1 MVILTVKKTL
11 KKLTDHLNSEKN
23 IFWKNGRVSL
33 ELVLFISLITPIYI
47 TVGFFGWKL
56 LEKEGIVVQQLAT
69 KFNIKIGHHVTQD
82 LDNYLETLDLIY
94 QINQDL
100 IKLELLNFND
110 LTDTRSLFL
119 QQIKQ
124 FNFSQI
130 NFGSTNGEFVGV
142 KRNNDNSFAMELITK
157 SNSENIVESVIDSEG
172 NITETSKSYE
182 DNYQVESVIDSEGN
196 ITETSKSYEDNYQT
210 EGWYQDTVNAGKP
223 VWSQVYNTDESEE
236 LFAISASY
244 PVYNQKNSVIGVL
257 AVELPISQIN
267 KLLHTV
273 NISQSGVI
281 YIIEKSGSIV
291 ASSLNEISES
301 KFEVSGKQL
310 SITKVQKKFVQ
321 EIINKSSSFNQLE
334 QKQQLELEFQ
344 GKQYFVEVRPWQNK
358 NGLDLLIV
366 VAVPASEFMAQINAN
381 TKLTILLYL
390 LTITIATYLAKL
402 ISRWMTKPIYKLL
415 KATQK
420 SNITEEDL
428 SLKQEIVRFTEIE
441 DLAKS
446 FKQINERL
454 KNNFQ
459 QSDRFFNLSVDLLAI
474 IGTDGYFKQLN
485 LSWSKILGYSIE
497 ELLAVP
503 YLEFVHPEDLDITVT
518 ETKRVSEGAT
528 TFNFQNRYRTKD
540 GSYRWLVWNQVPLLT
555 ENLIYAV
562 VRDITDEKQSIEQ
575 LFINQRQLIEAEKI
589 AGIGTWENDLI
600 TGEFK
605 CSEQLYCI
613 FGLPL
618 SSSFLTREDYLK
630 LVDSDDLPT
639 IEKAID
645 LAINQGKSLKIEQR
659 ILCPDAKVK
668 HILISGEAI
677 FNKEGKVIK
686 LFGTVLDIT
695 ERKQTETALRESED
709 TFYQIAE
716 NINSFF
722 WIQDPQN
729 NQIIYVSPSYEKIWG
744 YSCDE
749 LYASPNSF
757 LNIIHPE
764 DRSKVAKS
772 LANSLETEA
781 EKECRIVLPNGEIRW
796 ILICGFPIKNQV
808 GEVYRIAQIAQDIS
822 EDKFV
827 DTKLKL
833 IQERL
838 QLALETSGDGLWDWN
853 INTGKCY
860 YSVRWLEMLGY
871 DENDLS
877 GNFNSWEMLIHPE
890 DKDWV
895 MDALN
900 LHLEDSSFIFA
911 FDYRLQTKS
920 GEWKWIATY
929 GKVVARD
936 ETGKPVRMICT
947 HTDISDRKAAEV
959 ILQQQLKLEKLVS
972 SISTSFINLNP
983 NQVDS
988 SLQIALKQIGELTDA
1003 DRGYLFLVSSDR
1015 TQVSNTYQWLAT
1027 PIEAQIDNL
1036 QNLPIDDLPWLMDKL
1051 YKFEVVHIPLVSNLP
1066 LEASTE
1072 KQILS
1077 AQSIQSLLCIPMV
1090 SGSKLIGFIG
1100 FDGIRQLCKWTDST
1114 INLLKIISEIF
1125 VSALEYQEAELA
1137 LRESEKRFRMM
1148 ADSAP
1153 VLIWMSRRDSLFSYF
1168 NQTWLNFTGRS
1179 VQEEIGNGWQQG
1191 IHPEDI
1197 ENYLE
1202 IYQANFHIQQ
1212 PFTIEYRLR
1221 REDGEY
1227 RWVFDTGVP
1236 RFNLNNSFTGYIGS
1250 CIDISDRKQAEAQIQ
1265 NSLQEKEVLLKEIHH
1280 RVKNNLHIISNLLDL
1295 QSDYIEDE
1303 KVLDLFADSQN
1314 RIQTMALIHEQ
1325 LYQSKDLAKIDF
1337 SEYIH
1342 TLMDNLLSSY
1352 NNTETII
1359 NPRVNVESISLN
1371 LETAIPCGLII
1382 NELVTNSLKYAF
1394 PNGEN
1399 GEVGIELHQDEQAK
1413 IYLTIRDNGIG
1424 IPADFDWQNS
1434 SSLGLKLVRILSKQ
1448 LKAEIEF
1455 NGNQGTVVNLKFSPL
1470 KYKPRF

>member
-1 MVILTVKKTL
+1 MVILTVKML
-11 KKLTDHLNSEKN
+11 FKKLRSYLTSEN
-23 IFWKNGRVSL
+23 TIFWKNGQVSL
-33 ELVLFISLITPIYI
+33 GFVLFISLITPIYI
-47 TVGFFGWKL
+47 TVGFFWWAL
-56 LEKEGIVVQQLAT
+56 LQKERSSVKQLAT
-69 KFNIKIGHHVTQD
+69 QFNVKIGHHVTQD
-82 LDNYLETLDLIY
+82 LDNYLEALDLIY
-94 QINQDL
+94 QINQNL
-100 IKLELLNFND
+100 IKFGLLNFDD
-110 LTDTRSLFL
+110 LTGTRSLFL
-119 QQIKQ
+119 QEIKQ
-124 FNFSQI
+124 FNVSQI

-142 KRNNDNSFAMELITK
+142 KRNNDRSLVIRLITK
-157 SNSENIVESVIDSEG
+157 SNSEMMVESVIDSEG

-182 DNYQVESVIDSEGN
+182 DNYQNES
-196 ITETSKSYEDNYQT
+196 
-210 EGWYQDTVNAGKP
+210 WYKDAVKAGKS
-223 VWSQVYNTDESEE
+223 VWSQVYNRDESEE

-244 PVYNQKNSVIGVL
+244 PVYNQNNSLIGVL

-273 NISQSGVI
+273 NISESGVI
-281 YIIEKSGSIV
+281 YLIEKSGSIV
-291 ASSLNEISES
+291 ASSLNGTSEY
-301 KFEVSGKQL
+301 KLEVPDRQL
-310 SITKVQKKFVQ
+310 PITKVQEQLFL
-321 EIINKSSSFNQLE
+321 EIINKSGSFNQLE
-334 QKQQLELEFQ
+334 KQQQLELEFQ
-344 GKQYFVEVRPWQNK
+344 GKQYFVEVIPRENK
-358 NGLDLLIV
+358 NGLDWLIV
-366 VAVPASEFMAQINAN
+366 VAVPGSEFMAQINQD
-381 TKLTILLYL
+381 TKLTIFLYL
-390 LTITIATYLAKL
+390 LAIIIATYLAML

-420 SNITEEDL
+420 SNIAEEDL
-428 SLKQEIVRFTEIE
+428 SLNQEIIKFTEIE
-441 DLAKS
+441 DLAES
-446 FKQINERL
+446 FKQINEGL
-454 KNNFQ
+454 KNKFRE
-459 QSDRFFNLSVDLLAI
+459 SDRFFNLSVDLLAI

-485 LSWSKILGYSIE
+485 SSWSRILGYSIE

-503 YLEFVHPEDLDITVT
+503 YLEFVHPEDLHITVA

-540 GSYRWLVWNQVPLLT
+540 GSYRWLAWNSVPLLT

-575 LFINQRQLIEAEKI
+575 LFINQRQLMEAEKI
-589 AGIGTWENDLI
+589 AGMGTWENDLT
-600 TGEFK
+600 TGEFR
-605 CSEQLYCI
+605 CSEQFYYVL
-613 FGLPL
+613 GLPFP
-618 SSSFLTREDYLK
+618 STFVSKEDYLK
-630 LVDSDDLPT
+630 LVYPDDLPT
-639 IEKAID
+639 IQKAID
-645 LAINQGKSLKIEQR
+645 LAINHGQSFKIEQR
-659 ILCPDAKVK
+659 ILCSNATVK
-668 HILISGEAI
+668 HILISGKPILDRA
-677 FNKEGKVIK
+677 GKVIK

-695 ERKQTETALRESED
+695 ERKQTEIALRESED
-709 TFYQIAE
+709 KFYQIAE

-722 WIQDPQN
+722 WIQNSQN
-729 NQIIYVSPSYEKIWG
+729 HQTIYVSPSYEKIWG

-757 LNIIHPE
+757 LDVIHPE
-764 DRSKVAKS
+764 DRPKVEKT

-781 EKECRIVLPNGEIRW
+781 ETECRIVVPNREIRW
-796 ILICGFPIKNQV
+796 ILIRGFPIKNQA
-808 GEVYRIAQIAQDIS
+808 GEVYRIARIAEDIS
-822 EDKFV
+822 EDKLV
-827 DTKLKL
+827 DTRLQL
-833 IQERL
+833 IQEQL
-838 QLALETSGDGLWDWN
+838 QLALETSGNGLWDWN
-853 INTGKCY
+853 ITTGKCY

-871 DENDLS
+871 NENDLS

-911 FDYRLQTKS
+911 FDYRLRTKS
-920 GEWKWIATY
+920 GEWKWIGTY

-936 ETGKPVRMICT
+936 ETGKPIRMICT

-959 ILQQQLKLEKLVS
+959 TLEQQLKLEKLVS
-972 SISTSFINLNP
+972 TISTSFINLNP
-983 NQVDS
+983 NEVNS
-988 SLQIALKQIGELTDA
+988 SLQIALKQVGELTGA
-1003 DRGYLFLVSSDR
+1003 DRSYLFLVSSDR
-1015 TQVSNTYQWLAT
+1015 SQVRNTYQWFAT
-1027 PIEAQIDNL
+1027 AIEGQIDNL

-1100 FDGIRQLCKWTDST
+1100 FDGISQLCKWTNST

-1153 VLIWMSRRDSLFSYF
+1153 VLIWMSGRDCLFSYF
-1168 NQTWLNFTGRS
+1168 NQTWLNFTGRNLE
-1179 VQEEIGNGWQQG
+1179 QEVGNGWQQG
-1191 IHPEDI
+1191 IHSEDL

-1202 IYQANFHIQQ
+1202 TYQANFRTCQ

-1221 REDGEY
+1221 RADGEY

-1295 QSDYIEDE
+1295 QSDYIEDQ
-1303 KVLDLFADSQN
+1303 KVLELFADSQN
-1314 RIQTMALIHEQ
+1314 RIQTMALLHEQ
-1325 LYQSKDLAKIDF
+1325 LYQSKDLGKIDF

-1342 TLMDNLLSSY
+1342 TLMDNLLCSY
-1352 NNTETII
+1352 SNRESII
-1359 NPRVNVESISLN
+1359 NPIVNVESISLN

-1394 PNGEN
+1394 PNGKN
-1399 GEVGIELHQDEQAK
+1399 GEVGIELHQDEQEK

-1455 NGNQGTVVNLKFSPL
+1455 DGSQGTVVNLRFSPL

>member
-1 MVILTVKKTL
+1 MSNYLI
-11 KKLTDHLNSEKN
+11 SENIIFRKN
-23 IFWKNGRVSL
+23 CQVSL
-33 ELVLFISLITPIYI
+33 RVFWLISLITPIYI
-47 TVGFFGWKL
+47 TVGFFGWTL
-56 LEKEGIVVQQLAT
+56 LQKERSVVKELANQS
-69 KFNIKIGHHVTQD
+69 NIKIGHHVTQD
-82 LDNYLETLDLIY
+82 LDNYLEAPDLIY

-100 IKLELLNFND
+100 IKLRLLNFND

-119 QQIKQ
+119 QQIKR
-124 FNFSQI
+124 FNVSQI
-130 NFGSTNGEFVGV
+130 NFGSANGEFVAV
-142 KRNNDNSFAMELITK
+142 KRNNENSFVIKLITK
-157 SNSENIVESVIDSEG
+157 SNSETIIEFG
-172 NITETSKSYE
+172 
-182 DNYQVESVIDSEGN
+182 IDSEGN

-210 EGWYQDTVNAGKP
+210 ESWYEDAVNAGKP
-223 VWSQVYNTDESEE
+223 VWSQIYNGDDSEE

-244 PVYNQKNSVIGVL
+244 PVYNQNNSLIGVL
-257 AVELPISQIN
+257 AVELHISQID
-267 KLLHTV
+267 KLLQKV
-273 NISQSGVI
+273 NISESGVI
-281 YIIEKSGSIV
+281 YLIEKSGSIV
-291 ASSLNEISES
+291 ASSLNETSEY
-301 KFEVSGKQL
+301 KFDISGKQL
-310 SITKVQKKFVQ
+310 PITKSQEQLIQ
-321 EIINKSSSFNQLE
+321 EIINKSLEKPSGFNQFK
-334 QKQQLELEFQ
+334 QNQQLELEFQ
-344 GKQYFVEVRPWQNK
+344 GKQYFVDLISRENK
-358 NGLDLLIV
+358 NGLDWLIL
-366 VAVPASEFMAQINAN
+366 VAVPASEFMAQINQN
-381 TKLTILLYL
+381 GKLTILLCL
-390 LTITIATYLAKL
+390 LAITIATYLGIL

-420 SNITEEDL
+420 SNILEEDL
-428 SLKQEIVRFTEIE
+428 SLKQEIVKFTEIE
-441 DLAKS
+441 NLAES
-446 FKQINERL
+446 FKQINEGI
-454 KNNFQ
+454 KNKFRE
-459 QSDRFFNLSVDLLAI
+459 SDRFFNLSVDLLAI

-485 LSWSKILGYSIE
+485 SSWSRILGHSIE

-503 YLEFVHPEDLDITVT
+503 YLEFVHPEEKNITIA
-518 ETKRVSEGAT
+518 ETKKISEGAT
-528 TFNFQNRYRTKD
+528 AFNFQNRYRTKD
-540 GSYRWLVWNQVPLLT
+540 GSYKWLAWNSVPLST

-589 AGIGTWENDLI
+589 AGMGTWENDLT
-600 TGEFK
+600 TGEFI
-605 CSEQLYCI
+605 CSEKLSCI
-613 FGLPL
+613 FCLPFQ
-618 SSSFLTREDYLK
+618 STFLTREDYLK
-630 LVDSDDLPT
+630 LVHPDDLPA
-639 IEKAID
+639 IKKAID
-645 LAINQGKSLKIEQR
+645 LAIYYGQNLKIEQR
-659 ILCPDAKVK
+659 ILCSGAKVK
-668 HILISGEAI
+668 HILISGKPI
-677 FNKEGKVIK
+677 FDRAGKVIK
-686 LFGTVLDIT
+686 LFGIVLDIT
-695 ERKQTETALRESED
+695 ERKKTEIALRESED
-709 TFYQIAE
+709 KFDTIAD
-716 NINSFF
+716 NINSVF
-722 WIQDPQN
+722 WIQDAQN
-729 NQIIYVSPSYEKIWG
+729 KQIIYVSPSYEKVWG

-749 LYASPNSF
+749 LYASQNSF
-757 LNIIHPE
+757 LDIIHPE
-764 DRSKVAKS
+764 DHSKIEKT
-772 LANSLETEA
+772 LANFLEA
-781 EKECRIVLPNGEIRW
+781 EDEQQCRIVLPNGEIRW
-796 ILICGFPIKNQV
+796 ILVCGFPIKNHV
-808 GEVYRIAQIAQDIS
+808 GEVYRIARIAQDIS
-822 EDKFV
+822 EYRLV
-827 DTKLKL
+827 DTKLQL

-853 INTGKCY
+853 ITTGKCY
-860 YSVRWLEMLGY
+860 YSTLWLKMLGY
-871 DENDLS
+871 EENDLPR
-877 GNFNSWEMLIHPE
+877 NFKSWEMLIHPE

-911 FDYRLQTKS
+911 FDYRLRTKS

-947 HTDISDRKAAEV
+947 HTDISARKAAEV
-959 ILQQQLKLEKLVS
+959 TLKQQLELEKLVS
-972 SISTSFINLNP
+972 TISTSFINLNP

-988 SLQIALKQIGELTDA
+988 SLEIALKQVGELTSA
-1003 DRGYLFLVSSDR
+1003 DRSYLFLVSSDR
-1015 TQVSNTYQWLAT
+1015 TQVRNTYQWFAT
-1027 PIEAQIDNL
+1027 GIEAQIDNL
-1036 QNLPIDDLPWLMDKL
+1036 KNLPIDDLPWLIDKL

-1090 SGSKLIGFIG
+1090 SGNELIGFIG
-1100 FDGIRQLCKWTDST
+1100 FDGIRQLCKWTNST

-1137 LRESEKRFRMM
+1137 LRESEQRFRMM

-1153 VLIWMSRRDSLFSYF
+1153 VLIWMSGNDSLFSYL

-1179 VQEEIGNGWQQG
+1179 LQQEIGNGWQQG
-1191 IHPEDI
+1191 IHPEDV
-1197 ENYLE
+1197 EHYLE
-1202 IYQANFHIQQ
+1202 TYQANFHTHQ

-1221 REDGEY
+1221 RADGKY
-1227 RWVFDTGVP
+1227 SWVFDTGVP

-1265 NSLQEKEVLLKEIHH
+1265 NSLQEKDVLLKEIHH

-1325 LYQSKDLAKIDF
+1325 LYQSKDLGQIDF

-1342 TLMDNLLSSY
+1342 TLIDNLFCSY
-1352 NNTETII
+1352 SNRESII
-1359 NPRVNVESISLN
+1359 NPIINVEPISLN
-1371 LETAIPCGLII
+1371 LETAIPCGLLI

-1399 GEVGIELHQDEQAK
+1399 GELGIELHQDEQEK

-1455 NGNQGTVVNLKFSPL
+1455 DGTQGTVVNLRFFPL